1 MPVQPPRPRLPS
13 LNALRA
19 FEAAARLGHFARAAE
34 ELGVTPS
41 AVAQQI
47 RQLEAWLGAA
57 LFQRQ
62 AQGVVLTAAAR
73 DALPVLAE
81 GFDRLA
87 QAVQRLRA
95 SHGPPSL
102 SIAAL
107 PSIAQFWLS
116 PRLPRLRQAFPRLV
130 VSIAAEEQPPR
141 FRRDLYELGLFYLA
155 RAPADGLA
163 TPLAEDAL
171 VPVCAP
177 GLLPRRAQP
186 EALAGMTLLHDAT
199 WRGDWAAWLRHAGA
213 GGVDAARG
221 PVFSLYSLAMEAAL
235 AGEGVLIGRAL
246 LVAPLLAEGRLVA
259 PFPQRANL
267 RERLTLLRP
276 RRTQPELVAR
286 VADWLLADATRAVP
300 RR

>member
-19 FEAAARLGHFARAAE
+19 FEVAARLGHFARAAE
-34 ELGVTPS
+34 ELAVTPS

-47 RQLEAWLGAA
+47 RQLEGWLGAQ
-57 LFQRQ
+57 LFHRQ
-62 AQGVVLTAAAR
+62 AQGVVLTPAAR
-73 DALPVLAE
+73 EALPVLAE

-95 SHGPPSL
+95 SLGPPVL

-116 PRLPRLRQAFPRLV
+116 PRVPRLRQAFPRLQ
-130 VSIAAEEQPPR
+130 VSLAAEEQPPR
-141 FRRDLYELGLFYLA
+141 FRRDLYDLGVFYLA
-155 RAPADGLA
+155 RAPASCLA
-163 TPLAEDAL
+163 TVLATDTL

-177 GLLPRRAQP
+177 GLLPRRARP
-186 EALAGMTLLHDAT
+186 ESLAGQTLLHDAT

-213 GGVDAARG
+213 GGVNPARG
-221 PVFSLYSLAMEAAL
+221 PVFSLYSLAVAAAL
-235 AGEGVLIGRAL
+235 AGEGVLIGRER

-259 PFPQRANL
+259 PFPLRAPL
-267 RERLTLLRP
+267 RERLMLLRP
-276 RRTQPELVAR
+276 RRPQPELAGR
-286 VADWLLADATRAVP
+286 VADWLVADAARP
-300 RR
+300 G